1 MLHSGRN
8 SLKTQVIYYLQHT
21 IDIIDTP
28 LNDIM
33 RKVIEN
39 SLFKGVDLHILRK
52 KIIREKTRLKRQ
64 RAKSRNSIIHE
75 RKMPTFVPMVD
86 EQDEEYKKQRNRISA
101 QISRDRKK

>member
-1 MLHSGRN
+1 VLHSRRN
-8 SLKTQVIYYLQHT
+8 SLSTQVIYYLQHT
-21 IDIIDTP
+21 IDITDTP

-64 RAKSRNSIIHE
+64 RAKNRRTIVPE

-86 EQDEEYKKQRNRISA
+86 EDEEYKKQRNRISA